1 MGILSQLNSK
11 DAAPTILF
19 YVRMVYTQASSLFLS
34 YLRKQ
39 CILLPKRIFSIINN
53 NIFYNRKYRFL

>member
-19 YVRMVYTQASSLFLS
+19 YVRMVTRRHRLYSFP
-34 YLRKQ
+34 
-39 CILLPKRIFSIINN
+39 I
-53 NIFYNRKYRFL
+53 